1 VSLTFNCLLPW
12 KLQGVDGCVEIGPKH
27 FGPISPNS
35 KSRSANRIS
44 INCKLQEDLGHI
56 RFSVE
61 ICCLSISIRSL
72 RYRIT
77 RSSHVS
83 HQIWNESD
91 DRDIARRKGHGVVRF
106 LILLYSGPH
115 RKATSK
121 LVLRVRDDR
130 SQTPANANHNKSI
143 PIHLNLSDFPQ
154 SSESRSHGG
163 GGGCSA
169 GYCQRMCPN

>member
-1 VSLTFNCLLPW
+1 M
-12 KLQGVDGCVEIGPKH
+12 EI
-27 FGPISPNS
+27 
-35 KSRSANRIS
+35 
-44 INCKLQEDLGHI
+44 C
-56 RFSVE
+56 
-61 ICCLSISIRSL
+61 CCLSISIRSL

-77 RSSHVS
+77 SSSHVS
-83 HQIWNESD
+83 QQIWNESD
-91 DRDIARRKGHGVVRF
+91 NRDIARRKGHGVVRF

-130 SQTPANANHNKSI
+130 SQTPANANHNKPV
-143 PIHLNLSDFPQ
+143 PIRLNLSNFPQ

-169 GYCQRMCPN
+169 GNCVSGCVQIKVADQIRYSFINLAPADNCRRTIRCMLLQRRSCCTTCSSKFPLNVS